1 MRGRRDV
8 DEVRWPEN
16 HRIRTVH
23 AAGGRDRCRFRSGGR
38 PPAHLDARFETIA
51 WPDCLALIFAARPG
65 RKPILEG
72 EPCFGRI
79 GGGYGFSG
87 ANHLE
92 IPHALELE
100 PEQPAPELWPF
111 VVLER
116 MRSPLIRAEGDRAD
130 FSLEG
135 GLRHVPVTVAELSRP
150 GRQSSRQGPR
160 KPGRERPVRNSERP
174 TMTPAAGLGRTPSA
188 CARTHRRMREPG
200 DSFGST
206 CRTEAEP
213 MATTPHQRLPCRL
226 WLRARVAHSHE
237 LRGDCVP

>member
-1 MRGRRDV
+1 MHRRREMDA
-8 DEVRWPEN
+8 VRWPET
-16 HRIRTVH
+16 HRIRKVH

-51 WPDCLALIFAARPG
+51 WPDCLALILAARPG

-150 GRQSSRQGPR
+150 GAAILETRAAEAWTRA
-160 KPGRERPVRNSERP
+160 PGAEFRETDHDAGNGTWAHTFSVRAD
-174 TMTPAAGLGRTPSA
+174 TPED
-188 CARTHRRMREPG
+188 ARTRRQFR
-200 DSFGST
+200 F
-206 CRTEAEP
+206 
-213 MATTPHQRLPCRL
+213 RLQ
-226 WLRARVAHSHE
+226 
-237 LRGDCVP
+237 D